1 MTEKNEII
9 KVEKQQQQ
17 NTNIVPYTFKE
28 GRINKKGC
36 KLCEC
41 DFRDEVEMWYEIQ
54 PRKNISEIKRR
65 LKSEKD
71 FDIHFGSIKAHILF
85 HYLGEKRNVLLAEYT
100 QDIQEIVNMRTN
112 NIAALK
118 TRIAILDKEILE
130 IAAEGANL
138 NIDERRK
145 SALVINKISEIL
157 LKHEEKLQEYEEK
170 FTPVTIVLNHLSII
184 IKDEVEHVDSNIA
197 KKSLVTVLSK
207 LKDRVSGMFAEGE
220 N

>member
-1 MTEKNEII
+1 MTEKNAII
-9 KVEKQQQQ
+9 KAEQQQQ

-41 DFRDEVEMWYEIQ
+41 NFRDEVESWYELQ

-71 FDIHFGSIKAHILF
+71 FDIHFGSIKGHMLF
-85 HYLGEKRNVLLAEYT
+85 HYLGEKRNALLAEYT
-100 QDIQEIVNMRTN
+100 QDIQEIVDMRTN
-112 NIAALK
+112 NISAIKA
-118 TRIAILDKEILE
+118 RMSILDKEVLD
-130 IAAEGANL
+130 IAVEGVSL

-145 SALVINKISEIL
+145 SAMTINKLSDTL
-157 LKHEEKLQEYEEK
+157 LKYEEKLQELEER

-207 LKDRVSGMFAEGE
+207 LKERVGGMFIESE

>member
-1 MTEKNEII
+1 MGESEII
-9 KVEKQQQQ
+9 KAEQQQQ

-41 DFRDEVEMWYEIQ
+41 GFREEVEIWYELQ

-71 FDIHFGSIKAHILF
+71 FDIHFGSIKSHILF
-85 HYLGEKRNVLLAEYT
+85 HYLGEKRNALLAGYT
-100 QDIQEIVNMRTN
+100 QDVQEIVDMRTN
-112 NIAALK
+112 NISALK
-118 TRIAILDKEILE
+118 SRIAILDKEILE
-130 IAAEGANL
+130 IAAEGAGL

-145 SALVINKISEIL
+145 SALVINKISETL
-157 LKHEEKLQEYEEK
+157 LKHEEKLQEYEGSL
-170 FTPVTIVLNHLSII
+170 TPVTIVLNHLSII
-184 IKDEVEHVDSNIA
+184 IKDEVEHIDSNIA

-207 LKDRVSGMFAEGE
+207 LKERVSGMFAEGE